1 MSQLRKQMIEDL
13 TLASYAASTT
23 RIYVNAIRALAEHFG
38 RSPAKLSR
46 QELREYVT
54 QLRARCASASRVRQ
68 HLAAIKFLYS
78 KTLGRPDDI
87 SFITFPWLRPKLPT
101 VLSAEEIAFLL
112 EAIERPTYRALATT
126 IYSTGL
132 RVTEA
137 CLLETRD
144 INAARGIIHVR
155 HGKGRKER
163 FVPLHRSLLV
173 LLREHWRRE
182 RPEAP
187 YLFTATVARGAAR
200 PPSVR
205 KALARAAA
213 AAGLTKRVTPHVLR
227 HSFATHQL
235 EAGTD
240 VRVIQAMLGH
250 SSIRSTTRYT
260 QVSIELLRQAKPLLD
275 ELPR

>member
-1 MSQLRKQMIEDL
+1 MSQLRRQMIEDL
-13 TLASYAASTT
+13 TLADYAVSTKK
-23 RIYVNAIRALAEHFG
+23 IYVGAIEVMAAHFG

-46 QELREYVT
+46 DELRGYVT
-54 QLRARCASASRVRQ
+54 GLRARCPSPSRLRQ
-68 HLAAIKFLYS
+68 HLAAIKFLYG

-87 SFITFPWLRPKLPT
+87 TFITFPWLRPKLPT
-101 VLSAEEIAFLL
+101 VLSADEVARLL
-112 EAIERPTYRALATT
+112 EAVAQPTYRAVATT

-137 CLLETRD
+137 CLLETSD
-144 INAARGIIHVR
+144 IDATRSVIRVR

-163 FVPLHRSLLV
+163 LVPLDRSLL
-173 LLREHWRRE
+173 LMLREHWRRE

-187 YLFTATVARGAAR
+187 YLFTASVARGAAR
-200 PPSVR
+200 PPTVR

-213 AAGLTKRVTPHVLR
+213 TAGLSKRVTPHVLR

-250 SSIRSTTRYT
+250 SSIHSTTRYT
-260 QVSIELLRQAKPLLD
+260 QVSVELLRQAKPLLD
-275 ELPR
+275 ALPR

>member
-1 MSQLRKQMIEDL
+1 MGQLRKQMIEDL
-13 TLASYAASTT
+13 ALANYAAST
-23 RIYVNAIRALAEHFG
+23 RSIYVGAIRALAEHFG
-38 RSPAKLSR
+38 RSPTRISR
-46 QELREYVT
+46 EELREYVT
-54 QLRARCASASRVRQ
+54 GLRDRCQSPSRFRQ
-68 HLAAIKFLYS
+68 HLAAIKFLYG

-87 SFITFPWLRPKLPT
+87 SFITFPALRPKLPT
-101 VLSAEEIAFLL
+101 VLSVAEVATVLR
-112 EAIERPTYRALATT
+112 AIEQPTYQAIATT

-132 RVTEA
+132 RVAEV
-137 CLLETRD
+137 CLLETHD
-144 INAARGIIHVR
+144 IDAPRGIIRVR

-163 FVPLHRSLLV
+163 LVPLSRSLLV
-173 LLREHWRRE
+173 LLRQHWRRE

-187 YLFTATVARGAAR
+187 YLFAAPIARGAAR

-205 KALARAAA
+205 RALSKAAR

-250 SSIRSTTRYT
+250 GSIRSTTRYT
-260 QVSIELLRQAKPLLD
+260 QVSVGLLRQAKPLLD